1 MANEYYD
8 NSDQSQRF
16 QPGTTARADEV
27 DGKFD
32 QVATGFSLVEV
43 DTRRALKF
51 LDDGDSLEIEASA
64 LNRRNQIV
72 GFDAEGALTLMRNF
86 KWRGDFQAGTE
97 YFSNDVIRDATSKN
111 LYIVDVRHTSTGA
124 RDDSKM
130 SIMVNVDDVQQ
141 LKDAAANK
149 AAESAAWS
157 VDSRAARDEARLI
170 NLQVQHY
177 AQQTDGVLLEAQNYK
192 DSAASSAFIAASD
205 REISTGQRILAET
218 AASEAAESEV
228 LAEQHKIDAGGTLQ
242 ANEDARDASIAA
254 KGMSET
260 ARDKSQDWAE
270 NPVDTSVAPGQF
282 SSLHHATK
290 AALAETN
297 ARNSASA
304 ASTSE
309 VNADTSET
317 NASNSA
323 SAANTSEGNA
333 ATSETNAAG
342 SASAAATA
350 ESNAATSASNAS
362 TSETNAGNSASA
374 AATSETNAA
383 TSETNASN
391 SETAAGTSASNAATS
406 ESNAAG
412 SASAASNS
420 ASSAATSETNAGNSA
435 NAANTSESNAATSAA
450 NALSSESS
458 AEDWAENPEDVEVS
472 PGSFSALHWAAKAQ
486 QATTGDVVWS
496 HIINKPATATRWPA
510 WDEVTS
516 KPGTYTPSTHTHP
529 ISEVVNLQATLNG
542 KLDSTGKAVDSD
554 KLDGVDSSGFARTSG
569 TYAIRAT
576 STTKADVG
584 LGSVRNVSSYSQAE
598 ADAHFASP
606 GSTTTTTSNK
616 TLAAGE
622 KCFVSASGLTITLP
636 ASPAVN
642 TSVAIGVQSF
652 TDTVIARNGSN
663 IMGLAENLT
672 IDKENA
678 VVTLLYVSATEGWR
692 IK

>member
-1 MANEYYD
+1 VANEYYD

-309 VNADTSET
+309 VNAGTSET

-323 SAANTSEGNA
+323 SAANSSEGNA

-412 SASAASNS
+412 SASAAS
-420 ASSAATSETNAGNSA
+420 TSETNAETARAGA
-435 NAANTSESNAATSAA
+435 INAKN
-450 NALSSESS
+450 
-458 AEDWAENPEDVEVS
+458 
-472 PGSFSALHWAAKAQ
+472 
-486 QATTGDVVWS
+486 
-496 HIINKPATATRWPA
+496 
-510 WDEVTS
+510 
-516 KPGTYTPSTHTHP
+516 
-529 ISEVVNLQATLNG
+529 
-542 KLDSTGKAVDSD
+542 
-554 KLDGVDSSGFARTSG
+554 
-569 TYAIRAT
+569 
-576 STTKADVG
+576 
-584 LGSVRNVSSYSQAE
+584 
-598 ADAHFASP
+598 
-606 GSTTTTTSNK
+606 
-616 TLAAGE
+616 
-622 KCFVSASGLTITLP
+622 
-636 ASPAVN
+636 
-642 TSVAIGVQSF
+642 
-652 TDTVIARNGSN
+652 
-663 IMGLAENLT
+663 
-672 IDKENA
+672 
-678 VVTLLYVSATEGWR
+678 ATESLLDQFGDQYL
-692 IK
+692 